1 MQPLVF
7 LYFVDAKLQR
17 KIVILK
23 IPGMEMFLYLHIVFR
38 SDFLLIY
45 LVKDL
50 AQLFFVEDVVAY
62 FFQILFVR

>member
-38 SDFLLIY
+38 SDFLFIY